1 MKRNVVIAVNLVL
14 LVWFF
19 LDMTGLDVGG
29 RLLVSRAY
37 REDGVF
43 FLIYLVL
50 FSLFLFKGRMGGY
63 LLLGWL
69 TMWFL
74 TQFTSHW
81 VYTIFG
87 PSEDKMAY
95 FSETIKFIPSTD
107 IYIPD
112 LYHIVL
118 HVLILLAWSSVW
130 HYLARFKKTS
140 IMKRDSF

>member
-50 FSLFLFKGRMGGY
+50 FGLFLFKGRMGGY

-74 TQFTSHW
+74 TQFASHW

-87 PSEDKMAY
+87 PSAEKMAY
-95 FSETIKFIPSTD
+95 FSETIKLIPSTD

-118 HVLILLAWSSVW
+118 HVLILVAWSSVW
-130 HYLARFKKTS
+130 HHLARFKKTS
-140 IMKRDSF
+140 ITKRGPL